1 MAVAARGPTRATPN
15 GGVVV
20 PLGALLRWLQP
31 ACRLL
36 SVTLLGLVLAAG
48 LFGDPHPAKN
58 LAPTFVWIAW
68 WVGLSL
74 VVACI
79 GNVWPALD
87 PWRAVFDTVDALARR
102 ASRGRR
108 GITRGWA
115 YPRALGVWP
124 AVVLLLGFAWIQIVL
139 PQASVPSRIAAFGL
153 GWSVLTLLGMLC
165 FGRSAWQENAD
176 VFAVHFAT
184 LGRFA
189 PTGPGPDGRSLVLR
203 PPGRGLVEP
212 FALPPGMVAFV
223 IAMLATVLFDGVL
236 GTQAWRLVD
245 RVLSREFPRLVDR
258 EGYLLGT
265 AGLLAVWLL
274 FLGAYLLAC
283 RVAVALVRGSTV
295 VGTARLFVP
304 SLVPIAVAY
313 NLAHNASYVL
323 GQGQALIP
331 LLSDPLGLGWNLL
344 GLAAFSPDLTL
355 VGARFTWYVAVG
367 AIVLGHVIA
376 VWLAHRL
383 TLRAFGAR
391 HAAVIASVPLTILM
405 VVYTALSLSVIAEP
419 LVRFR
424 TPDPSYSR
432 LGPDGPT
439 TRPGSAR
446 PAVAR
451 LPAVGIDKPAGSL

>member
-1 MAVAARGPTRATPN
+1 MAVAARAPMRATPS
-15 GGVVV
+15 GGFVV
-20 PLGALLRWLQP
+20 PLGPVLRWLRP

-36 SVTLLGLVLAAG
+36 SVVLLGFVLSAG

-74 VVACI
+74 VVACL
-79 GNVWPALD
+79 GNVWPAFD

-102 ASRGRR
+102 ATRGR
-108 GITRGWA
+108 GIARGWA

-124 AVVLLLGFAWIQIVL
+124 AAILLLGFTWIEIVS
-139 PQASVPSRIAAFGL
+139 PQAPVPSRIAGFGL
-153 GWSVLTLLGMLC
+153 AWSVLTLLGMLC
-165 FGRSAWQENAD
+165 FGRAAWQENAD
-176 VFAVHFAT
+176 VFAVHFTT

-189 PTGPGPDGRSLVLR
+189 PIGPGPDGRTLVVR

-212 FALPPGMVAFV
+212 VAVPPGMVAFV

-236 GTQAWRLVD
+236 GTQVWRLVD
-245 RVLSREFPRLVDR
+245 RTVSGEFPRLLDR

-283 RVAVALVRGSTV
+283 RVTAWFVRGSTV
-295 VGTARLFVP
+295 VGTARLFVL
-304 SLVPIAVAY
+304 SLVPIAIAY
-313 NLAHNASYVL
+313 NVAHNSAYVL
-323 GQGQALIP
+323 GQGQAVIP
-331 LLSDPLGLGWNLL
+331 LLSDPLGRGWNLF
-344 GLAAFSPDLTL
+344 GMATYSPDLTL

-367 AIVLGHVIA
+367 AIVAGHVIA

-391 HAAVIASVPLTILM
+391 RAAVVASVPLTILM

-432 LGPDGPT
+432 LGPAGQT
-439 TRPGSAR
+439 IGQ
-446 PAVAR
+446 AVA
-451 LPAVGIDKPAGSL
+451 AGALE

>member
-1 MAVAARGPTRATPN
+1 MAVAARGPTRTTPN
-15 GGVVV
+15 GGLVV
-20 PLGALLRWLQP
+20 PLGALFRWLWP

-36 SVTLLGLVLAAG
+36 SVALLGLVLAAG

-79 GNVWPALD
+79 GNVWPAFD

-102 ASRGRR
+102 ATRGR
-108 GITRGWA
+108 GIARGWT
-115 YPRALGVWP
+115 YPRALGAWP
-124 AVVLLLGFAWIQIVL
+124 AVMLLLGFAWIEIVS
-139 PQASVPSRIAAFGL
+139 PQASVPSRIAGFGL
-153 GWSVLTLLGMLC
+153 AWSVLTLLGMTC

-176 VFAVHFAT
+176 VFAIHFAT

-189 PTGPGPDGRSLVLR
+189 PIGSSPDGRSLVLR

-212 FALPPGMVAFV
+212 AAVRPGMVAFV

-245 RVLSREFPRLVDR
+245 RTLSREIPRLVDR

-274 FLGAYLLAC
+274 LLGAYLLAC
-283 RVAVALVRGSTV
+283 RVTVWLVRGATV
-295 VGTARLFVP
+295 AGTARLFVL

-313 NLAHNASYVL
+313 NLAHNSSYVL

-331 LLSDPLGLGWNLL
+331 LLSDPLGRGWNLV
-344 GLAAFSPDLTL
+344 GMAAYSPGLTL

-367 AIVLGHVIA
+367 AIVAGHVIA
-376 VWLAHRL
+376 VGLAHRL

-391 HAAVIASVPLTILM
+391 RAAVVASVPLTILM
-405 VVYTALSLSVIAEP
+405 VVYTALSLAVIAEP

-432 LGPDGPT
+432 LGNGT
-439 TRPGSAR
+439 A
-446 PAVAR
+446 AA
-451 LPAVGIDKPAGSL
+451 LE

>member
-1 MAVAARGPTRATPN
+1 MAVAARGPTHVSPKGA
-15 GGVVV
+15 VVV
-20 PLGALLRWLQP
+20 PLGSLLRWLRP
-31 ACRLL
+31 ACRVL
-36 SVTLLGLVLAAG
+36 SVALLGLVLAAG
-48 LFGDPHPAKN
+48 LFGDPHPVKN

-79 GNVWPALD
+79 GNVWPVFD
-87 PWRAVFDTVDALARR
+87 PWRAIFDTADALARR
-102 ASRGRR
+102 ATRGR
-108 GITRGWA
+108 GIARGWT

-124 AVVLLLGFAWIQIVL
+124 AAMLLLGFAWIEIIS
-139 PQASVPSRIAAFGL
+139 PHASVPSRIAGFGL
-153 GWSVLTLLGMLC
+153 AWSVLTLLGMVC
-165 FGRSAWQENAD
+165 FGRAAWQQNAD

-189 PTGPGPDGRSLVLR
+189 PIGPGPDGRSLVLR

-212 FALPPGMVAFV
+212 AAVPPGTVGFV
-223 IAMLATVLFDGVL
+223 IAMLATVLFDGML

-245 RVLSREFPRLVDR
+245 RTVSGAFPRLVDR

-283 RVAVALVRGSTV
+283 RITVWLVRGSTV
-295 VGTARLFVP
+295 VGTARLFVL

-323 GQGQALIP
+323 GPGRAVIP
-331 LLSDPLGLGWNLL
+331 LLSDPLGRGWNLF
-344 GLAAFSPDLTL
+344 GMATYSPDLT
-355 VGARFTWYVAVG
+355 VIGARFAWYVALG
-367 AIVLGHVIA
+367 AIVAGHVIA

-383 TLRAFGAR
+383 TLRAFGTR
-391 HAAVIASVPLTILM
+391 RAAVVASVPLTILM
-405 VVYTALSLSVIAEP
+405 VVYTALSLSVVAEP

-432 LGPDGPT
+432 PGPAGQTISQEPDAGGV
-439 TRPGSAR
+439 RLASSAR
-446 PAVAR
+446 
-451 LPAVGIDKPAGSL
+451 

>member
-1 MAVAARGPTRATPN
+1 MRATPS
-15 GGVVV
+15 GGFVV
-20 PLGALLRWLQP
+20 PLGSLFRWLRP

-36 SVTLLGLVLAAG
+36 SVVLLGLVLAAG

-58 LAPTFVWIAW
+58 LTPTFVWVAW

-74 VVACI
+74 VVACL
-79 GNVWPALD
+79 GNVWPAFD

-102 ASRGRR
+102 ATRGRS
-108 GITRGWA
+108 IARGWA

-124 AVVLLLGFAWIQIVL
+124 AAILLLGFTWIEIVS
-139 PQASVPSRIAAFGL
+139 PQASVPSRIAGFGL
-153 GWSVLTLLGMLC
+153 AWSVLTLLGMMC
-165 FGRSAWQENAD
+165 FGRAAWQENAD
-176 VFAVHFAT
+176 VFAVHFTT

-189 PTGPGPDGRSLVLR
+189 PIGPGPDGRSLVLR

-212 FALPPGMVAFV
+212 VAVPPGMVAFV
-223 IAMLATVLFDGVL
+223 IAMLATVLFHGEL
-236 GTQAWRLVD
+236 GTQTWRLFD
-245 RVLSREFPRLVDR
+245 RTVSGEFQRLVDR

-283 RVAVALVRGSTV
+283 RVTAWLVRGSTV
-295 VGTARLFVP
+295 VGTARLFVL

-313 NLAHNASYVL
+313 NLAHNSSYVL

-331 LLSDPLGLGWNLL
+331 LLSDPLGRGWNLF
-344 GLAAFSPDLTL
+344 GMAAFSPDLTL

-367 AIVLGHVIA
+367 AIVAGHVIA

-391 HAAVIASVPLTILM
+391 RAAAVASVPLTILM

-432 LGPDGPT
+432 LGPAGQT
-439 TRPGSAR
+439 IGQ
-446 PAVAR
+446 AVA
-451 LPAVGIDKPAGSL
+451 AGALE